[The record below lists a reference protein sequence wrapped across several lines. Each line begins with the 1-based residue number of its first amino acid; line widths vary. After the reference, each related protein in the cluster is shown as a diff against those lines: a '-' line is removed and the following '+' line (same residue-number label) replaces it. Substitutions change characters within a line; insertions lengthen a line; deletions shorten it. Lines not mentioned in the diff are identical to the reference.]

1 MSGRQDYEARRD
13 ARLIRMRERAGKVE
27 HEGLSRLAGARKLSN
42 IIPFGQPILVGHHSE
57 KRHRGDLKRIHA
69 GYDKG
74 FSLLKLAGEL
84 RGRVKSAATNTA
96 ISSDDPNAPD
106 RIKAQIASLER
117 ERDDMKQANG
127 IVKRAA
133 RKGGDWKPGAI
144 AKLQAAGFGLYTS
157 TKLCEPD
164 FAGRIGFAD
173 YELTNIGAN
182 IRRLRGR
189 LQGIENNAALEK
201 LDDETIGDVTISVA
215 DNRVQLHFPGKPSET
230 TRAALKRGGF
240 RWAPSVGAWQRHASH
255 QALHLARDLARGA
268 L

>member
-1 MSGRQDYEARRD
+1 MSGRQDYEVRRE
-13 ARLIRMRERAGKVE
+13 AKLVRLRERAAKTE
-27 HEGLSRLAGARKLSN
+27 REGTSRLEGARKLSS

-57 KRHRGDLKRIHA
+57 KRHRKDLKRIHA

-84 RGRVKSAATNTA
+84 RGRAKSAERNEA
-96 ISSDDPNAPD
+96 ISSDDPNAPE
-106 RIKAQIASLER
+106 RIKAHIAALEK
-117 ERDDMKQANG
+117 ERDDMKEANA

-144 AKLQAAGFGLYTS
+144 AKLLAAGFGSYTS
-157 TKLCEPD
+157 AKLCEPD

-173 YELTNIGAN
+173 YELTNVGAN

-201 LDDETIGDVTISVA
+201 LDDEKIGDVTISVA
-215 DNRVQLHFPGKPSET
+215 DNRVQLYFQGKPSET

-255 QALHLARDLARGA
+255 QALHLARDVAKGA